1 MRNLRTQFGKELG
14 KVRASKVSGTSAL
27 NVYNPTWKWFNVLVF
42 LKDRITPV
50 KTKPTPGVPPAP
62 STSAELDTAD
72 TAALQ
77 PEIEHADQETGQDPD
92 EHTSESR
99 NKQPKTLTKKK
110 VLDLENKV
118 LEKSMSVFEDILNKR
133 RPHTQEEKDG
143 DVIFGKHVCH
153 SLKEIKNRRT
163 KEFVKLKIQQLLFDA
178 EFSSRGNSLDQMN
191 EYNPTH
197 ANMQLFENF

>member
-1 MRNLRTQFGKELG
+1 M
-14 KVRASKVSGTSAL
+14 
-27 NVYNPTWKWFNVLVF
+27 F
-42 LKDRITPV
+42 LKDSTTPV
-50 KTKPTPGVPPAP
+50 KTKPTPGVPLGP

-77 PEIEHADQETGQDPD
+77 PEIEHADQETEQDAD
-92 EHTSESR
+92 EHTSESS
-99 NKQPKTLTKKK
+99 NKQPKQRKRFWIWKIMFWKSLCQSSKISQIKGEPTLKK
-110 VLDLENKV
+110 
-118 LEKSMSVFEDILNKR
+118 M
-133 RPHTQEEKDG
+133 EEDG

-163 KEFVKLKIQQLLFDA
+163 KEFVKLKIQQLLLDA

-197 ANMQLFENF
+197 ANMQLFEHF